1 MSFIGYLFKCCQ
13 APKKTKS
20 ELIITQEGPS
30 QSSFIKRVPQ
40 SKPNSVKDLHRFT
53 HHKNPNLK
61 LILPSS
67 FRSNTN
73 VGNQMKK
80 ILTISPDYI
89 PANELEKINQ
99 SIDNCLRLI
108 IFDKLG
114 DIFNN
119 QKIIITTQG
128 VEIQGN
134 YISKNEKEA
143 KTIKSINYFWLK
155 DKMASSVINKDVE
168 EESKDYVLNLSCD
181 LLSNIVTYLFII
193 FYIKEIN
200 IYKIKF
206 NNSLHQS
213 ILAKNIF
220 VKISNDFPQI
230 ILNETRLTLG
240 EVQFQ
245 INILNQYMIE
255 IININ
260 QKKQYGFHA
269 ITQSTIT
276 IGRSEKCSLSFP
288 DELSL
293 SEYHTTIFYDMDN
306 KTWMLHDGVETT
318 PSDTGSWFFS
328 SHPIPINNGM
338 IIRMWN
344 KEIMINYL

>member
-155 DKMASSVINKDVE
+155 DKMASSVINKDDE
-168 EESKDYVLNLSCD
+168 KESKDYVLNLSCD
-181 LLSNIVTYLFII
+181 LLSNIVTY
-193 FYIKEIN
+193 
-200 IYKIKF
+200 
-206 NNSLHQS
+206 
-213 ILAKNIF
+213 
-220 VKISNDFPQI
+220 
-230 ILNETRLTLG
+230 
-240 EVQFQ
+240 
-245 INILNQYMIE
+245 
-255 IININ
+255 
-260 QKKQYGFHA
+260 FH
-269 ITQSTIT
+269 
-276 IGRSEKCSLSFP
+276 
-288 DELSL
+288 
-293 SEYHTTIFYDMDN
+293 
-306 KTWMLHDGVETT
+306 
-318 PSDTGSWFFS
+318 
-328 SHPIPINNGM
+328 
-338 IIRMWN
+338 
-344 KEIMINYL
+344 